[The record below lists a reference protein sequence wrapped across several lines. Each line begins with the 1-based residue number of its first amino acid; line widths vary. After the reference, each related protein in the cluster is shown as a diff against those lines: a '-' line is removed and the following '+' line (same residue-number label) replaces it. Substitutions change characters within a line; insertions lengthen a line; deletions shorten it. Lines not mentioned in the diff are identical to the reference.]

1 MSTFVNS
8 NMHFGGKITV
18 DKTTKHSIALK
29 YGDSMLQERERERE
43 REREKWVAV
52 DQPVWENK

>member
-1 MSTFVNS
+1 
-8 NMHFGGKITV
+8 MHFGGKITV

-43 REREKWVAV
+43 REREK
-52 DQPVWENK
+52 